1 MGPFSVTQASVRAFS
16 TPLKRPFVTAQGRK
30 TETVNVGLTLRL
42 KGGASGYGEAS
53 SSIALKHLTPAAL
66 ERALGRLARRARG
79 RDAREWRALVDE
91 AWSREEARSPAVA
104 AFEAALLDAL
114 TRQAGTDLRGF
125 FGGAA
130 AELESDL
137 TLSAWSDPAL
147 TEAAAREAAA
157 EGFRVLKVKVGG
169 AFADDLA
176 RVKAALRG
184 APKARLLLDGNQG
197 LTRAGALKLVEASL
211 KLAPVDLLE
220 QPLPKGDLAGMAFV
234 AKRCPVPVAADESA
248 WSPES
253 AAELLARGAAT
264 AVNIKAAKSG
274 YSRSLAIAA
283 VARAAKA
290 PLMIGC
296 MAETARGLAASAALA
311 AGTGFFRFVD
321 LDSDHLLA
329 EDAAAKASAGWTR
342 RGPRLVFGR

>member
-1 MGPFSVTQASVRAFS
+1 MSPFSVAGARARAFE

-30 TETVNVGLTLRL
+30 TSTVNVGLTLRL
-42 KGGASGYGEAS
+42 KGGAEGYGEAS

-66 ERALGRLARRARG
+66 EAALRRLAAKARG
-79 RDAREWRALVDE
+79 RDSREWRPLVDR
-91 AWSREEARSPAVA
+91 AWREEGELSPAVA
-104 AFEAALLDAL
+104 AFESALLSAL
-114 TRQAGTDLRGF
+114 AAQSGTDLRGF
-125 FGGAA
+125 FGGALR
-130 AELESDL
+130 ELESDL
-137 TLSAWSDPAL
+137 TLSAWTEPGVTRAAAA
-147 TEAAAREAAA
+147 EAAR

-169 AFADDLA
+169 AYADDLA
-176 RVKAALRG
+176 RVKEARAG
-184 APKARLLLDGNQG
+184 APRCRLLLDGNQG
-197 LTRAGALKLVEASL
+197 LTKDGALRLVDAAL

-220 QPLPKGDLAGMAFV
+220 QPLPKHDLEGMAYV
-234 AKRCPVPVAADESA
+234 AKRCPVPVAADESVS
-248 WSPES
+248 SPETAL
-253 AAELLARGAAT
+253 AALEAGVT

-283 VARAAKA
+283 LARAAGV

-329 EDAAAKASAGWTR
+329 ESASARRLAGWTR
-342 RGPRLVFGR
+342 RGPRLLFA